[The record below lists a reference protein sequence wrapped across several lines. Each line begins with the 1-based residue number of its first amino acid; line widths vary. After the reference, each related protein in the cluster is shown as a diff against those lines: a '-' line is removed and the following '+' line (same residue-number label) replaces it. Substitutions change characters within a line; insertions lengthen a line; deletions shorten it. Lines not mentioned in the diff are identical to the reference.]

1 MSRAPWITL
10 EDSAAHSLLLPD
22 AADKTTTAL
31 VSDAE
36 RSPAVRG
43 YLGQVMQLK
52 DKIGTK
58 EPAKASVLTEASLR
72 VKRRERLCLNPAAH
86 ILRLLLRYSRI
97 RRRSAPLQIK
107 R

>member
-1 MSRAPWITL
+1 M
-10 EDSAAHSLLLPD
+10 LLPD
-22 AADKTTTAL
+22 AADKTITAL

-36 RSPAVRG
+36 RSPAVRA

-72 VKRRERLCLNPAAH
+72 VERRERLKAV
-86 ILRLLLRYSRI
+86 SDE
-97 RRRSAPLQIK
+97 PLIDLDDYTK
-107 R
+107 AWVAKHR